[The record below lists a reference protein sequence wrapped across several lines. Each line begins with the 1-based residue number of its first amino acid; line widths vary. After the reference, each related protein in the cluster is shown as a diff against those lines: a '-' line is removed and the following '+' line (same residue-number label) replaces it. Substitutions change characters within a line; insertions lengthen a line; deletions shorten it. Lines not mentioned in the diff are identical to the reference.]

1 MTFTLRCGFLQKT
14 VLPLSFILLA
24 TQIGLAQKN
33 FSTRH
38 FDEGN
43 GLSSNFTE
51 MITQAASGHLVIASK
66 GGIDRFDGRTFQNV
80 HAYGDSTGLEYVTSI
95 YRADDEIWFG
105 RFDGS
110 IGRMAEEIDV
120 FETGITGQIKHIYK
134 DSKDGIWA
142 FSRSGYVFWTD
153 GTDTC
158 RYDMSERDM
167 LINAVIPYK
176 YKEFIIGSNDGLWL
190 IRFESGN
197 DLQVLRHVD
206 DLPETKITALK
217 YEPAKDVLWVG
228 TEDAGLHRIISPFTS
243 DQKIV
248 EFKLHDEE
256 HIDDV
261 QTIFTDKAGRIW
273 LGTFGKGLMR
283 IEYFGDGADDFTEVR
298 FEELIDEDHLI
309 RDIFEDNESNIW
321 IATFGGGIVQIYEK
335 VFHQPFD
342 DNWLRKQSITQLFR
356 DSKGNVWLGIDKGIF
371 RTSEYAKSGN
381 NYQYFH
387 VGGNQVSA
395 IAEDKYGKIWV
406 GTKDAGTYTLRP
418 GADKFKKTEY
428 DKGNL
433 ADAINSIMPVKD
445 GIYISSKAGL
455 LKFSF
460 KEKLLKHYT
469 TLDGLPHNNVKF
481 SFEDSENRL
490 WIACQGN
497 RVAYLWKNKIK
508 FVESGDSQLIVDV
521 QYMLEDTTKRLWF
534 ATMGNGISVLEK
546 STAKNLNHQNGL
558 PSNYCYQ
565 MVLDNDGFVWVSH
578 QKSITQVA
586 PDLTVNRIVTREEL
600 APTEN
605 SMISFLF
612 KDSEGNIWISST
624 HNVVKFNPAIDK
636 MSKTEPQLSISNM
649 IIDGEPV
656 EMSEGMKLPFR
667 SKKYDIEF
675 VLAGI
680 SLRNPDNIRY
690 KYQLKGNSDAW
701 KEYGSNEN
709 LQLNTLS
716 YGNYTL
722 NVIASKNNGPW
733 TSEPVSYSFSIS
745 RPFWLSWLF
754 WIVFT
759 LVLSFGVIT
768 FVRYRTYRLLKD
780 KADLEQ
786 IVQERT
792 IEIQEQK
799 SEIERSRDEI
809 AKYAKDITDSIK
821 YAKRIQ
827 KAIFPAW
834 RDIQDILPESF
845 VFFQS
850 KDLVSGDFYFA
861 ENVGSKIIFCA
872 VDCTGHGVPGGFM
885 SIVANN
891 LLQQAIKQVGLT
903 TPSEILEYLN
913 RGVTNTLHQTY
924 DESSVKDGMDIALCS
939 WEPKTQTLEYA
950 GAYNPLYL
958 IRDGELMEIKG
969 DRFPVGTFIGEE
981 IRAFQNHS
989 IKVQKGDMIYVFS
1002 DGYADQFGGPNGK
1015 KFMIGRFKS
1024 MLMDIHQE
1032 SVDKQYDLVTKNLKN
1047 WKGNLE
1053 QVDDI
1058 IVMGVRIT

>member
-1 MTFTLRCGFLQKT
+1 M
-14 VLPLSFILLA
+14 LLA
-24 TQIGLAQKN
+24 AHSVLAQKN
-33 FSTRH
+33 FSTRD
-38 FDEGN
+38 FDESN

-51 MITQAASGHLVIASK
+51 AITQAASGHLIIASK
-66 GGIDRFDGRTFQNV
+66 GGIDRFDGKNFQNI
-80 HAYGDSTGLEYVTSI
+80 HAVGDSVGLDYVTSMH
-95 YRADDEIWFG
+95 RSEDEIWFG
-105 RFDGS
+105 RFDGT
-110 IGRMAEEIDV
+110 IGRFNNELEV
-120 FETGITGQIKHIYK
+120 YETGITGQIKHIFK
-134 DSKDGIWA
+134 DAKDGIWA

-153 GTDTC
+153 GADTC

-176 YKEFIIGSNDGLWL
+176 LKEFIIGSNDGLWL
-190 IRFESGN
+190 VRFESGN
-197 DLQVLRHVD
+197 DFQVLHHID
-206 DLPETKITALK
+206 GLPETKITALK
-217 YEPAKDVLWVG
+217 YEPGKDVLWVG
-228 TEDAGLHRIISPFTS
+228 TEDAGLHRVFSPFTTE
-243 DQKIV
+243 QRVV

-261 QTIFTDKAGRIW
+261 QTIFTDHAGRIW

-283 IEYFGDGADDFTEVR
+283 IEYYGKDEDDFIETR
-298 FEELIDEDHLI
+298 FEELIDQDHLI
-309 RDIFEDNESNIW
+309 RDIFEDNENNIW

-371 RTSEYAKSGN
+371 RTSEYAKNGN
-381 NYQYFH
+381 SYQYFH

-406 GTKDAGTYTLRP
+406 GTKSSGIYTLQV
-418 GADKFKKTEY
+418 GSENFEKVAYNE
-428 DKGNL
+428 GNL
-433 ADAINSIMPVKD
+433 ADAINSIMPTENAM
-445 GIYISSKAGL
+445 YISSKAGL
-455 LKFSF
+455 LEFSF
-460 KEKLLKHYT
+460 AEQLQKHYS

-481 SFEDSENRL
+481 SFEDSDNRL

-497 RVAYLWKNKIK
+497 RVAYLWKNTIK

-521 QYMLEDTTKRLWF
+521 QYILEDGSKRLWF
-534 ATMGNGISVLEK
+534 ATMGNGISVLDG
-546 STAKNLNHQNGL
+546 SVVRNINQQNGL

-565 MVLDNDGFVWVSH
+565 MVLDNDGYVWVSH
-578 QKSITQVA
+578 QKSLTQIS
-586 PDLTVNRIVTREEL
+586 PDLKVNRIINREEL

-636 MSKTEPQLSISNM
+636 MIKAVPQLSISRM
-649 IIDGEPV
+649 FIDGEPV
-656 EMSEGMKLPFR
+656 EMSKGLQLPFR
-667 SKKYDIEF
+667 NKKYEF
-675 VLAGI
+675 EFELAGI

-690 KYQLKGNSDAW
+690 KYQLKGSSESW
-701 KEYGSNEN
+701 KGYGSNEK
-709 LQLNTLS
+709 LQLPGLG

-722 NVIASKNNGPW
+722 NVIASKNDGPW
-733 TSEPVSYSFSIS
+733 TPEPVSYSFSIA
-745 RPFWLSWLF
+745 RPFWLSWIF
-754 WIVFT
+754 WVIFAFII
-759 LVLSFGVIT
+759 SFAVIM
-768 FVRYRTYRLLKD
+768 FVRYRTYRLMKD
-780 KADLEQ
+780 KADLEKV
-786 IVQERT
+786 VQERT

-834 RDIQDILPESF
+834 RDVQDILPESF

-861 ENVGSKIIFCA
+861 ENVGSKTIFCA

-903 TPSEILEYLN
+903 KPSDILEYLN
-913 RGVTNTLHQTY
+913 RGVTHTLHQTY
-924 DESSVKDGMDIALCS
+924 EESSVKDGMDIALCC
-939 WEPKTQTLEYA
+939 WDRKTNQLEYA
-950 GAYNPLYL
+950 GAYNPIYIFRNEEL
-958 IRDGELMEIKG
+958 IEVKG
-969 DRFPVGTFIGEE
+969 DRFPVGAFVGEE
-981 IRAFQNHS
+981 IRQFTNHR
-989 IKVQKGDMIYVFS
+989 IQLQKNDMIYVFS
-1002 DGYADQFGGPNGK
+1002 DGYYDQFGGPNGK
-1015 KFMIGRFKS
+1015 KFMIRRFKA
-1024 MLMDIHQE
+1024 MLTEIHKE
-1032 SVDKQYDLVTKNLKN
+1032 PVDRQYDLVAKNLRN

-1058 IVMGVRIT
+1058 VVMGVRVT